1 MSLDPSYLAFGKVA
15 VAATAAGTE
24 ATVVVLDDLDAHPK
38 SLVPVVA
45 VSQHSIVYIE

>member
-1 MSLDPSYLAFGKVA
+1 MSLDPSYLAFGKEA
-15 VAATAAGTE
+15 VAAIEAATE

-45 VSQHSIVYIE
+45 VSQHSIVYIV

>member
-1 MSLDPSYLAFGKVA
+1 MSLDPSSLVFGKVA
-15 VAATAAGTE
+15 VAATAAATE

-45 VSQHSIVYIE
+45 VSQHSIVYIV